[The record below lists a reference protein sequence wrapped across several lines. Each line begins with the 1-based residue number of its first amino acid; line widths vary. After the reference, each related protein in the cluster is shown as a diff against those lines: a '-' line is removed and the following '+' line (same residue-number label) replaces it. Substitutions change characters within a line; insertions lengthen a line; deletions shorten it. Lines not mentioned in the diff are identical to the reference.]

1 MSTAQQY
8 KRNADGI
15 RLDIQGGMNTVL
27 SPDLLPVGVYA
38 YLQNVRRFLQGRTI
52 ARPPLGSN
60 LIPSPLPSG
69 VTSLIRLND
78 TTPTGPVS
86 GFALIEGANGY
97 LYNNSTQIASGL
109 TGNPLSFVT
118 FRPNAS
124 PPPWCYAADNSAGG
138 VTLTT
143 TNLLTGAPAT
153 YVGNGMVKIQSTG
166 IVWHMGIAEPQTA
179 PTIVFVGGGTGVA
192 QIFYRFVYRSSAT
205 GAISNPSPE
214 SIAGTNA
221 QFGPAETVNATD
233 FATKITFNSLQYE
246 FVSPQL
252 RTTGSVGP
260 GVTTDYVIPHE
271 FGFTIPDGTNVAS
284 VTGVGGTGMT
294 PGTYA
299 LVFTGGGGTGAAGTI
314 TVTSPTAFTTTITN
328 GGTGYTTPPTVTAAT
343 GGTPPTLDAV
353 LSTPVNID
361 GIQIDLNWLGQS
373 AGTGVLSTASL
384 FYLGQPLGQ
393 AKFPG
398 VANQSFATDTL
409 QGGNS
414 DTWGA
419 TLTPAIINDPSFGFG
434 VQITTQSVG
443 GSDRSF
449 LDSFTMTVYYST
461 QNAEVTPTASADPQV
476 DKIDIYRM
484 GGALPNFTY
493 VGTWQNDGTPY
504 TDTLNDLAAVD
515 NDLLEFDNYEPFPSI
530 DMPQSGTVNVT
541 AGAVAGTLDVTWASG
556 DKFNIRWLPGTV
568 INIGAIAYTF
578 YNRPS
583 DTEHLTVVFENLP
596 FPVPTTGLVYQIQQP
611 ILAAQPS
618 PAIWGPTPDNGGSF
632 FFGLDPLNTGQLVWS
647 NGNNFDSASDTNRL
661 DVTSGSEVLM
671 NGVITA
677 ELSAVFSTERF
688 WLIYPNFGDAVA
700 TVLGVDGTQ
709 WTLIQSAATRGLYM
723 RFAIDAL
730 GSLVAWRAKD
740 CVCISMGGGPEQSIT
755 DAIYNLFPHEG
766 FVPTPVTLGGQTV
779 FPPDDTKPNAQ
790 TIKVAPGYIF
800 YNYQD
805 TTGTQRTLCY
815 DIAGKGWCVDAYTP
829 RVNCHLWAVGQ
840 VDQLLVGCADG
851 TVRQLQDG
859 NTETATAVIVTR
871 SENAGD
877 DRAFKRVGDV
887 FVKALVSTFVSV
899 GLWSSR
905 LTTALTGYAPTTLS
919 GTGTLTPYVIDFT
932 AGFADDI
939 DDIGASFSWT
949 VGTNNILDLWQP
961 DWVFLPETTQ
971 DRPTDWDNGGSND
984 NKLYQGLVIEANTF
998 DVPKTFSVEDDQG
1011 NLHVP
1016 TVMPTT
1022 FDGQSVKAFSFTTP
1036 FQSHQVRIIST
1047 DGVKWQLWPSGTGSA
1062 KWVFVPFP
1070 EAVETWSTELT
1081 SMGGVGWQHLRYIDI
1096 EYTSTSPVMITFTVD
1111 VNNESIAPATVTL
1124 PASGGAQT
1132 KFFSQVTPNK
1142 WKLLSMTAS
1151 SPTPF
1156 NLMAEGCEVWIK
1168 SWGTDQAYRR
1178 ANPFG
1183 GATSPN
1189 AEI

>member
-8 KRNADGI
+8 KRDSNGI

-27 SPDLLPVGVYA
+27 SPDLLPPGTFA
-38 YLQNVRRFLQGRTI
+38 YLQNVRRYLQGRTV
-52 ARPPLGSN
+52 ARAPLGAN
-60 LIPSPLPSG
+60 LIPSTVG
-69 VTSLIRLND
+69 AGITSLIRLND

-86 GFALIEGANGY
+86 GFALIEGANTT
-97 LYNNSTQIASGL
+97 LYINSTAIANGL
-109 TGNPLSFVT
+109 TGLPLTFVT

-124 PPPWCYAADNSAGG
+124 PPPWCYTADNSAGG

-143 TNLLTGAPAT
+143 TNLLTGASAT
-153 YVGNGMVKIQSTG
+153 YVGNGMMKVRSDGVI
-166 IVWHMGIAEPQTA
+166 WHMGIAEPQTA
-179 PTIVFVGGGTGVA
+179 PTIVFVGGGSGVT
-192 QIFYRFVYRSSAT
+192 QIFYRFIYRSSAT
-205 GAISNPSPE
+205 GAVSNPSPE

-221 QFGPAETVNATD
+221 QFAPAETVNASD
-233 FATKITFNSLQYE
+233 FATKITFNAIQYE
-246 FVSPQL
+246 YNAPQL
-252 RTTGSVGP
+252 RTTGTVGP

-271 FGFTIPDGTNVAS
+271 FGFTIPDGTNVGS
-284 VTGVGGTGMT
+284 VTGTGGTGMT

-328 GGTGYTTPPTVTAAT
+328 GGTGYTAPPSVTAAT

-461 QNAEVTPTASADPQV
+461 QNADITPRPSADPQV

-484 GGALPNFTY
+484 GGALPDFTY
-493 VGTWQNDGTPY
+493 VGTTPN
-504 TDTLNDLAAVD
+504 TNAVFNDTLNDLAAVD
-515 NDLLEFDNYEPFPSI
+515 NPLLEFDNYEPFPSI
-530 DMPQSGTVNVT
+530 DMPQAGTVNVT
-541 AGAVAGTLDVTWASG
+541 AGAVAGTMDVTWVSG
-556 DKFNIRWLPGTV
+556 DIFNIRWLPGT
-568 INIGAIAYTF
+568 IIIIGTIAYTF

-583 DTEHLTVVFENLP
+583 DTTHLTVVFENLP
-596 FPVPTTGLVYQIQQP
+596 FPVPTTGLVYEIQQP

-632 FFGLDPLNTGQLVWS
+632 YFGLDPLNTGQLVWS
-647 NGNNFDSASDTNRL
+647 KGNNFDSAPDTNRL

-671 NGVITA
+671 NGVITS

-688 WLIYPNFGDAVA
+688 WLIYPNFADAVA
-700 TVLGVDGTQ
+700 TVTGVTGTQ

-730 GSLVAWRAKD
+730 GALIAWRAKD
-740 CVCISMGGGPEQSIT
+740 CLCISMGGGPDQSIT

-766 FVPTPVTLGGQTV
+766 FVPTPVILGGQTV
-779 FPPDDTKPNAQ
+779 FPPDDTKSNAQ

-815 DIAGKGWCVDAYTP
+815 DIAGKGWSVDAYTP

-851 TVRQLQDG
+851 TVRQLQAG
-859 NTETATAVIVTR
+859 NTESAVAVIVTR

-887 FVKALVSTFVSV
+887 FVKALINSVVSV
-899 GLWSSR
+899 GLWASR
-905 LTTALTGYAPTTLS
+905 LTTPLTGYAPTTLN
-919 GTGTLTPYVIDFT
+919 GTGILAPYVIDFT
-932 AGFADDI
+932 AGFADDV
-939 DDIGASFSWT
+939 DDIGAVFRWE
-949 VGTNNILDLWQP
+949 VGANNVLDLWQP
-961 DWVFLPETTQ
+961 DWIFLPETTQ

-984 NKLYQGLVIEANTF
+984 NKLYQGLILEANTF
-998 DVPKTFSVEDDQG
+998 NVAKTFSVEDDKG

-1022 FDGQSVKAFSFTTP
+1022 FNGQSVKAYSFTTP
-1036 FQSHQVRIIST
+1036 FQSHQVRIVTT
-1047 DGVKWQLWPSGTGSA
+1047 DGVPWQLWPSGTGSA
-1062 KWVFVPFP
+1062 KWVMVPFP
-1070 EAVETWSTELT
+1070 EAAETWSTELT
-1081 SMGGVGWQHLRYIDI
+1081 SLDGVGWQHLRYLDI
-1096 EYTSTSPVMITFTVD
+1096 EYTSIAPVTITFTVD
-1111 VNNESIAPATVTL
+1111 VNNESRAPATVTL

-1151 SPTPF
+1151 SSSPF

-1168 SWGTDQAYRR
+1168 SWGSDQAYRR

-1183 GATSPN
+1183 GATDPS
-1189 AEI
+1189 AQI